1 MMCWGHTHHTR
12 WSPILT
18 PPPHGP
24 RVYVVSCKVVA
35 PLASITAR
43 KDTLGVVPIC
53 VGPPEGGRS
62 NPLPPALPTAAE
74 GAERW
79 MSGRLGTQGRTGSL
93 WKRASYSLATSNLA
107 LLPYALI
114 RCQQPEGERT
124 RVLLEDKNAVI
135 YGAGGS
141 IGGAAARAFARE
153 GAKVHLAGR
162 TLESLEEVAEE
173 IRSAGGVAETAQVDA
188 LDETAVDRHADA
200 VAASAGGIDISFNL
214 ISVGEV
220 QGTPLAEMPLQDF
233 ERPVMTA
240 VRAQFLTSRAA
251 ARHMISQGS
260 GVILFFGGY
269 GDPVSDY
276 YIGGF
281 QVALNAIES
290 LRRQLASEL
299 GGHGI
304 RAVTLQT
311 GGVPETIPESFDGR
325 EQITEMI
332 AGSTM
337 LGRAAT
343 LDDVG
348 NVAAFAASDHARTMT
363 ATALN
368 ISCGAI
374 VD

>member
-1 MMCWGHTHHTR
+1 M
-12 WSPILT
+12 
-18 PPPHGP
+18 
-24 RVYVVSCKVVA
+24 
-35 PLASITAR
+35 
-43 KDTLGVVPIC
+43 
-53 VGPPEGGRS
+53 
-62 NPLPPALPTAAE
+62 
-74 GAERW
+74 
-79 MSGRLGTQGRTGSL
+79 
-93 WKRASYSLATSNLA
+93 
-107 LLPYALI
+107 
-114 RCQQPEGERT
+114 
-124 RVLLEDKNAVI
+124 LLENKNAVI

-141 IGGAAARAFARE
+141 IGGAVARTFARE
-153 GAKVHLAGR
+153 GATVFLAGR

-173 IRSAGGVAETAQVDA
+173 IRSTGGVAETAELDA
-188 LDETAVDRHADA
+188 IDETAVNQHADA

-214 ISVGEV
+214 ISVGDV
-220 QGTPLAEMPLQDF
+220 QGTPLAEMPLEDF

-240 VRAQFLTSRAA
+240 VRTQFLTSRAA

-269 GDPVSDY
+269 GDPVPDY
-276 YIGGF
+276 CLGGF

-299 GGHGI
+299 GAHGI

-325 EQITEMI
+325 EAITEMI
-332 AGSTM
+332 VDSTM
-337 LGRAAT
+337 LKRAAM

-348 NVAAFAASDHARTMT
+348 NVATFAASDHARTMT

>member
-1 MMCWGHTHHTR
+1 M
-12 WSPILT
+12 
-18 PPPHGP
+18 
-24 RVYVVSCKVVA
+24 
-35 PLASITAR
+35 
-43 KDTLGVVPIC
+43 
-53 VGPPEGGRS
+53 
-62 NPLPPALPTAAE
+62 
-74 GAERW
+74 
-79 MSGRLGTQGRTGSL
+79 
-93 WKRASYSLATSNLA
+93 
-107 LLPYALI
+107 
-114 RCQQPEGERT
+114 
-124 RVLLEDKNAVI
+124 LLEDKNAVI
-135 YGAGGS
+135 YGAGGA
-141 IGGAAARAFARE
+141 IGGAVARAFARE

-162 TLESLEEVAEE
+162 TLGSLEEVAEE
-173 IRSAGGVAETAQVDA
+173 IRSAGGMAETARLDAIDEAA
-188 LDETAVDRHADA
+188 LDQHADA

-214 ISVGEV
+214 ISVRDV
-220 QGTPLAEMPLQDF
+220 QGTPLAEMPLGDF

-240 VRAQFLTSRAA
+240 VRTQFLTSRAA
-251 ARHMISQGS
+251 ARHMISQGC

-269 GDPVSDY
+269 GDPVPEY

-299 GGHGI
+299 GPHGI

-311 GGVPETIPESFDGR
+311 GGVPETIPDSFEGR
-325 EQITEMI
+325 EVITEGI
-332 AGSTM
+332 VGQTM

-343 LDDVG
+343 LEDVG